1 MKLKD
6 LKPLISGDVIIHILG
21 IHEKF
26 ENSYLVDYSCVAT
39 KEEKK
44 LIKYSIDNL
53 TEDYLNAEVVDLS
66 GYDDGLTIV
75 IDLNKELQK
84 QREKET

>member
-21 IHEKF
+21 IHDKF
-26 ENSYLVDYSCVAT
+26 ENNHLIDCTYVNT
-39 KEEKK
+39 REERK
-44 LIKYSIDNL
+44 LIKYSIGNL
-53 TEDYLNAEVVDLS
+53 TEDYLNAEVVALS

-84 QREKET
+84 QREKEP